1 MTTLDSLYTVE
12 AHEEGAWLDVLDPK
26 TGEKHG
32 LRLHLV
38 GEDSDTYRQ
47 AAHDL
52 FANRIKNKAKDIS
65 PNEALDEIVEQ
76 FVKCTKG
83 WEGVDEEF
91 SRAAVRKLYRNSPP
105 VLAQVKSFVEDRS
118 EFYRD

>member
-1 MTTLDSLYTVE
+1 MNIESLYTAD

-38 GEDSDTYRQ
+38 GEDSDTYRD
-47 AAHDL
+47 ATHDL
-52 FANRIKNKAKDIS
+52 FKARIANKAKEIS
-65 PNEALDEIVEQ
+65 PNDALDEIVEQ

-83 WEGVDEEF
+83 WEGVDDEF
-91 SRAAVRKLYRNSPP
+91 TRAKVRELYRKSPP
-105 VLAQVKSFVEDRS
+105 VLGQVKAFVEDRS